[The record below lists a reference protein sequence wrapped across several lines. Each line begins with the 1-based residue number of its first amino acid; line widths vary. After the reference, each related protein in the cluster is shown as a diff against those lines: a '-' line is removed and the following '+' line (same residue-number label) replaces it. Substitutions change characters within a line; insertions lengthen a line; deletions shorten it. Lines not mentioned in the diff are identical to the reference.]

1 MANVSIPLG
10 EIAPAGNN
18 FLAYLAKIIPISQY
32 AQRSTDTFLV
42 HLCATRVDELW
53 ITDKGEIL
61 KRDTCHEYFPSLIKF
76 TQMANVS
83 IPLGEIAPAGN
94 NFLAYLAKII
104 TISQYASLSTDT
116 FLVQL
121 CAR

>member
-1 MANVSIPLG
+1 
-10 EIAPAGNN
+10 
-18 FLAYLAKIIPISQY
+18 
-32 AQRSTDTFLV
+32 
-42 HLCATRVDELW
+42 
-53 ITDKGEIL
+53 
-61 KRDTCHEYFPSLIKF
+61 
-76 TQMANVS
+76 MANVS

-121 CAR
+121 CARWLAKKGKNLLSPQISQLYHLKE